1 MPNIKSAKKRV
12 LVAKKKNMMNASQ
25 KSQMRNV
32 IRQFKS
38 AVETQADNTQELLV
52 SAISSID
59 KAAKKNLI
67 HKANANRKKSRLQKM
82 LNSH

>member
-12 LVAKKKNMMNASQ
+12 LVAKKKNLMNASQ

>member
-25 KSQMRNV
+25 KSQMRNI